1 MGTMDSFV
9 PTEGSKYSSSRK
21 RKGNCTKNPR
31 IFFSSSAAFTGS
43 SFANLGL
50 LMKSRSWVKLFTWSL
65 GRHRKTWSKQKEVAC
80 QSGGNSA
87 MQSSRERPKHP
98 IQIPQAGSDLIY
110 SLKNREGRRYVPV
123 CDTAEQAEGKLK
135 GFFWPLQKLI
145 RNNK

>member
-31 IFFSSSAAFTGS
+31 IFFNSSAAFAGS

-65 GRHRKTWSKQKEVAC
+65 GRHRKTWSKQKVAC
-80 QSGGNSA
+80 QCRGNTA
-87 MQSSRERPKHP
+87 MQSSWEGPKHL
-98 IQIPQAGSDLIY
+98 IQIPWDGSDLIK
-110 SLKNREGRRYVPV
+110 SLENTEGRCMRLSVIWL
-123 CDTAEQAEGKLK
+123 EQAEEKLQ
-135 GFFWPLQKLI
+135 GFFLSLQKLI
-145 RNNK
+145 KKQK